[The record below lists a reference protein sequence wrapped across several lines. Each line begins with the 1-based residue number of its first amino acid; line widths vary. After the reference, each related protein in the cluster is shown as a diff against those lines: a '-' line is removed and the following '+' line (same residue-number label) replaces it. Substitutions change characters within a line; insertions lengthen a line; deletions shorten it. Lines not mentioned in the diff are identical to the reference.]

1 MSKLIKRNRFIT
13 TLKSE
18 ALFFLVPVLSVIG
31 LGLVMSLTF
40 WVIYQSDIKQKKAL
54 ILQDV
59 ENSAQALRLKLRRN
73 EFAINAIARDLGRR
87 EISQA
92 EFKRY
97 SENFFASSP
106 EILLLTWVNLQGS
119 ELASASSFFNPTD
132 SFLLT
137 PVTGSKRLLQKE
149 SLAAYKL
156 ALKSRRP
163 VYSETFGGSQQTS
176 ELQIDLHSPT
186 MLKGKINGMLIA
198 TYSVPVMLQT
208 AIPTGV
214 ANRVKFELDK
224 NSTKKNIAGDFA
236 QHKVELSEISNSV
249 NLLGTSRTPLQSN
262 FSGALNTLI
271 FSLITVAL
279 VSNIMLVRHAR
290 RRRATEKELSREIS
304 FRRAMENS
312 LATGMRVIDGDGK
325 ITYVN
330 PAFCNLVG
338 LNEDEL
344 LGSEPPYPFWPPE
357 ELKKLNEHLKNLLDG
372 KLIESGSQVTIMHS
386 SGRRIIARM
395 YTSPLKDSLSMQTR
409 WLTSIT
415 DITEATRYRNEI
427 ANAQERFTTVL
438 QSLDTAVSVASSPSS
453 RLLFANDTYRN
464 WFGGAT
470 IQGHKMLVKK
480 AIELGK
486 IENDKFYIPKLKKWF
501 DIRLQEIKWVDGT
514 DVELLVASDVTDKET
529 QERIQRE
536 QYERLQQTSK
546 LVTMGE
552 MASSLAHELNQ
563 PLTAISNYTLGAG
576 ARIKSNTAKGRALVP
591 EELLEILTKTAKQAS
606 RAGTVIKRIRDFV
619 RKSDPSRRIVKP
631 NVIVNEAIELA
642 EIDANNMGMKIIQ
655 KIQAKLPYINVDPIL
670 IEQVLLNLI
679 KNGLESMIGSTYQEL
694 DLIVESDNTDV
705 IFSVHD
711 NGPGVNN
718 KIKEKLFESFF
729 STKQE
734 GTGIGL
740 NICRSVIESHNGK
753 LWFQNKTPRGC
764 SFYFTIPIDV
774 AISATKQKQILSEPS
789 KLDSTNLSHNEI
801 N

>member
-1 MSKLIKRNRFIT
+1 MNPSVTVRSADNVKSC
-13 TLKSE
+13 TLLPSANIVCASVK
-18 ALFFLVPVLSVIG
+18 VPYPSAAVAS
-31 LGLVMSLTF
+31 TR
-40 WVIYQSDIKQKKAL
+40 
-54 ILQDV
+54 
-59 ENSAQALRLKLRRN
+59 ENSAK
-73 EFAINAIARDLGRR
+73 
-87 EISQA
+87 
-92 EFKRY
+92 K
-97 SENFFASSP
+97 
-106 EILLLTWVNLQGS
+106 
-119 ELASASSFFNPTD
+119 
-132 SFLLT
+132 
-137 PVTGSKRLLQKE
+137 
-149 SLAAYKL
+149 
-156 ALKSRRP
+156 
-163 VYSETFGGSQQTS
+163 
-176 ELQIDLHSPT
+176 
-186 MLKGKINGMLIA
+186 KI
-198 TYSVPVMLQT
+198 P
-208 AIPTGV
+208 
-214 ANRVKFELDK
+214 
-224 NSTKKNIAGDFA
+224 GDFA